1 MLHYTAVFIDI
12 EQTISVSD
20 KKAEYDVEV
29 SGVDISPDPIARGQ
43 PATFSIAATTGTL
56 WFNMFVMIL
65 VSFRFYYILVYVT
78 VSIPSIWCSVLKVC
92 Y

>member
-1 MLHYTAVFIDI
+1 LLHYTAVFIDI

-56 WFNMFVMIL
+56 
-65 VSFRFYYILVYVT
+65 
-78 VSIPSIWCSVLKVC
+78 
-92 Y
+92 